1 MRRRREKTH
10 TDRTEPQERKGFD
23 APSDNNRISVTQGC
37 DTSIPDEVRTCEGM
51 TTYDE
56 RNKLAS
62 RADAVFGTGEAQ
74 TLMDMLSTGE
84 RLEIEI
90 VKLRAEM
97 DQRFARMDQQFVDL
111 QRNIL
116 EAFDEKLTKAQQ
128 FNRGTVWAAVAT
140 MAASVL
146 AAGISI
152 ALAVAFG

>member
-1 MRRRREKTH
+1 
-10 TDRTEPQERKGFD
+10 
-23 APSDNNRISVTQGC
+23 
-37 DTSIPDEVRTCEGM
+37 M

-62 RADAVFGTGEAQ
+62 RADTVLGTGEAQ

-116 EAFDEKLTKAQQ
+116 EGVDAKTAGLDAKFAALAERLEVKIDSAVR

-146 AAGISI
+146 AAGVAI

>member
-1 MRRRREKTH
+1 
-10 TDRTEPQERKGFD
+10 
-23 APSDNNRISVTQGC
+23 
-37 DTSIPDEVRTCEGM
+37 M

-62 RADAVFGTGEAQ
+62 RADALFGTREAQ
-74 TLMDMLSTGE
+74 TLMDMLPTGE

-97 DQRFARMDQQFVDL
+97 DQRFARIDQRFIDL
-111 QRNIL
+111 QQAIL
-116 EAFDEKLTKAQQ
+116 DGIDEKLKAAAR
-128 FNRGTVWAAVAT
+128 FDRGTIWAAVAT

-146 AAGISI
+146 TAGVAI

>member
-1 MRRRREKTH
+1 
-10 TDRTEPQERKGFD
+10 
-23 APSDNNRISVTQGC
+23 
-37 DTSIPDEVRTCEGM
+37 M

-62 RADAVFGTGEAQ
+62 RADTVLGAGEAQ

-97 DQRFARMDQQFVDL
+97 DQRFAQIDQRFARMDQQFVDL

-116 EAFDEKLTKAQQ
+116 EGVDSKLAGFEDRFETKILNAVR

-146 AAGISI
+146 AAGVAI

>member
-1 MRRRREKTH
+1 
-10 TDRTEPQERKGFD
+10 
-23 APSDNNRISVTQGC
+23 
-37 DTSIPDEVRTCEGM
+37 M

-62 RADAVFGTGEAQ
+62 RAEVLLGTGEAQ

-97 DQRFARMDQQFVDL
+97 DQRFAQIDQRFAQMDQRFIDL
-111 QRNIL
+111 QQGIL
-116 EAFDEKLTKAQQ
+116 DGVDEKLKAAAR
-128 FNRGTVWAAVAT
+128 FDRGTIWAAVAT

-146 AAGISI
+146 TAGVAI

>member
-1 MRRRREKTH
+1 
-10 TDRTEPQERKGFD
+10 
-23 APSDNNRISVTQGC
+23 
-37 DTSIPDEVRTCEGM
+37 M

-62 RADAVFGTGEAQ
+62 RADALFGTGEAQ

-97 DQRFARMDQQFVDL
+97 DQRFAQMDQRFIDL
-111 QRNIL
+111 QQGIL
-116 EAFDEKLTKAQQ
+116 DGVDEKLKAAAR
-128 FNRGTVWAAVAT
+128 FDRGTIWAAVASL
-140 MAASVL
+140 AASVL
-146 AAGISI
+146 AAGVAI

>member
-1 MRRRREKTH
+1 
-10 TDRTEPQERKGFD
+10 
-23 APSDNNRISVTQGC
+23 
-37 DTSIPDEVRTCEGM
+37 M

-62 RADAVFGTGEAQ
+62 RADVLFGTGEAQ

-97 DQRFARMDQQFVDL
+97 DQRFAQIDQRFAQMDQRFVQMDQRFVEL
-111 QRNIL
+111 QQAIL
-116 EAFDEKLTKAQQ
+116 DGVDEKLNAAAR
-128 FNRGTVWAAVAT
+128 FDRGTIWAAVAS

-146 AAGISI
+146 AAGVAI

>member
-1 MRRRREKTH
+1 
-10 TDRTEPQERKGFD
+10 
-23 APSDNNRISVTQGC
+23 
-37 DTSIPDEVRTCEGM
+37 M

-62 RADAVFGTGEAQ
+62 RADVLFGTGEAQ

-97 DQRFARMDQQFVDL
+97 DQRFARIDQRFIDL
-111 QRNIL
+111 QQAIL
-116 EAFDEKLTKAQQ
+116 DGIDEKLKAAAR
-128 FNRGTVWAAVAT
+128 FDRGTIWAGVAT

-146 AAGISI
+146 TAGVAI

>member
-1 MRRRREKTH
+1 
-10 TDRTEPQERKGFD
+10 
-23 APSDNNRISVTQGC
+23 
-37 DTSIPDEVRTCEGM
+37 M

-62 RADAVFGTGEAQ
+62 RADVLFGTREAQ

-97 DQRFARMDQQFVDL
+97 DQRFAQIDQRFAQIDQRFAQMDQRFIDL
-111 QRNIL
+111 QQGIL
-116 EAFDEKLTKAQQ
+116 DGVDEKLKAAAR
-128 FNRGTVWAAVAT
+128 FDRGTIWAAVASL
-140 MAASVL
+140 AASVL
-146 AAGISI
+146 AAGVAI

>member
-1 MRRRREKTH
+1 
-10 TDRTEPQERKGFD
+10 
-23 APSDNNRISVTQGC
+23 
-37 DTSIPDEVRTCEGM
+37 M

-62 RADAVFGTGEAQ
+62 RANTVLGTGEAQ

-97 DQRFARMDQQFVDL
+97 DQRFARMDQRFVQMDQRFVDL
-111 QRNIL
+111 ERNIL
-116 EAFDEKLTKAQQ
+116 EAFDEKLSKAQQ

-140 MAASVL
+140 MAAAVL
-146 AAGISI
+146 ASGA
-152 ALAVAFG
+152 AVAIAIAFG

>member
-1 MRRRREKTH
+1 
-10 TDRTEPQERKGFD
+10 
-23 APSDNNRISVTQGC
+23 
-37 DTSIPDEVRTCEGM
+37 M

-62 RADAVFGTGEAQ
+62 RADIVLGTGEAQ

-97 DQRFARMDQQFVDL
+97 DQRFARIDQQFVDL

-116 EAFDEKLTKAQQ
+116 EGVDARIAGVDARIAGVDAKTAGLDAKFAALAERLEVKIDSAVR

-146 AAGISI
+146 AAGVAI

>member
-1 MRRRREKTH
+1 
-10 TDRTEPQERKGFD
+10 
-23 APSDNNRISVTQGC
+23 
-37 DTSIPDEVRTCEGM
+37 M

-62 RADAVFGTGEAQ
+62 RADAVLGAGEAQ

-97 DQRFARMDQQFVDL
+97 DQRFARMEQQFVDL

-116 EAFDEKLTKAQQ
+116 EGVDAKTAGLDAKFAALAERLEVKIDSAVR

-146 AAGISI
+146 AAGVAI
-152 ALAVAFG
+152 ALAIAFG

>member
-1 MRRRREKTH
+1 
-10 TDRTEPQERKGFD
+10 
-23 APSDNNRISVTQGC
+23 
-37 DTSIPDEVRTCEGM
+37 M

-62 RADAVFGTGEAQ
+62 RADTVLGTGEAQ

-116 EAFDEKLTKAQQ
+116 EGVDSKLAGFEDRFETKILNAVR

-146 AAGISI
+146 AAGVAI

>member
-1 MRRRREKTH
+1 
-10 TDRTEPQERKGFD
+10 
-23 APSDNNRISVTQGC
+23 
-37 DTSIPDEVRTCEGM
+37 M

-62 RADAVFGTGEAQ
+62 RADAVLGTGEAQ

-97 DQRFARMDQQFVDL
+97 DQRFARIDQQFVDL

-116 EAFDEKLTKAQQ
+116 EGVDAKIAGADAKIVGLDAKFAALAERLEVKIDSAVR

-140 MAASVL
+140 MAASVM
-146 AAGISI
+146 AAGVAI

>member
-1 MRRRREKTH
+1 
-10 TDRTEPQERKGFD
+10 
-23 APSDNNRISVTQGC
+23 
-37 DTSIPDEVRTCEGM
+37 M

-62 RADAVFGTGEAQ
+62 RADAVLGTGEAQ

-116 EAFDEKLTKAQQ
+116 EGVDAKTAGLDAKFAALAERLEVKIDSAVR

-146 AAGISI
+146 AAGVAI